1 MAGPS
6 IPTVGGNDGC
16 SGFAVVRGTRPLT
29 QRHQREARRQGNR
42 VERFFQFAALGLLI
56 LIAGAT
62 AVLAQPANQ
71 VRRVAFFWIGTP
83 DGAPSPSLAP
93 FLEGMRE
100 RGYVEGRNL
109 VIDARDG
116 RGDAARLGAEA
127 AALAASGVEVI
138 VTQGSGPTAVAKQVT
153 SRVPIVFGASA
164 DPVGRGLVAS
174 LARPG
179 GNVTGRAI
187 DLSSNKAYELFREAV
202 PNRRRVA
209 LLYHAPSLPVG
220 YLPVFLAERKT
231 AAAALGFEL
240 ALLPVSSVD
249 DVEPALARFAK
260 DGGQAL
266 IINGDPVLM
275 TGRGVV
281 LPLALRYRLA
291 SVCTDLRFARA
302 GCLLTYG
309 DDVSDSFRQAAGM
322 VDRILKGTKPADLP
336 IEQPTQFTLIINA
349 KAASALGITIP
360 PPILARADEVI
371 E

>member
-1 MAGPS
+1 MKRCIRSVLAS
-6 IPTVGGNDGC
+6 VL
-16 SGFAVVRGTRPLT
+16 V
-29 QRHQREARRQGNR
+29 
-42 VERFFQFAALGLLI
+42 
-56 LIAGAT
+56 LIAGAA
-62 AVLAQPANQ
+62 AVSAQPAGP
-71 VRRVAFFWIGTP
+71 VRRVGFLWIGTP
-83 DGAPSPSLAP
+83 DGGSSPSLAP
-93 FLEGMRE
+93 FLDGMRE

-116 RGDAARLGAEA
+116 RGDVARMGAAA

-138 VTQGSGPTAVAKQVT
+138 VTQGSTPTAVAKQAT
-153 SRVPIVFGASA
+153 SHVPIVFGAA
-164 DPVGRGLVAS
+164 GDPVGRGLVAS

-187 DLSSNKAYELFREAV
+187 DLGWSKAYELLREAA
-202 PNRRRVA
+202 PALRRA
-209 LLYHAPSLPVG
+209 GLLYYAQTAPEG
-220 YLPVFLAERKT
+220 YLPIFLAERKA

-249 DVEPALARFAK
+249 DVEPALAGFAK

-322 VDRILKGTKPADLP
+322 VDRILKGAKPADLP

-349 KAASALGITIP
+349 KTARALGIMIP
-360 PPILARADEVI
+360 PSILTRADEVI

>member
-1 MAGPS
+1 MRRCFRVIAG
-6 IPTVGGNDGC
+6 T
-16 SGFAVVRGTRPLT
+16 F
-29 QRHQREARRQGNR
+29 
-42 VERFFQFAALGLLI
+42 LI
-56 LIAGAT
+56 LMACSA
-62 AVLAQPANQ
+62 AVYAQPSG
-71 VRRVAFFWIGTP
+71 RLHRVGFLWIGTP

-116 RGDAARLGAEA
+116 RGDAARMGAEA
-127 AALAASGVEVI
+127 VSLAASGVEVI
-138 VTQGSGPTAVAKQVT
+138 VTQGSSPTAVARQAT
-153 SRVPIVFGASA
+153 SRIPIVFGAAA

-179 GNVTGRAI
+179 GNVTGRVI
-187 DLSSNKAYELFREAV
+187 DLGWSKAYELLREAA
-202 PNRRRVA
+202 PALRRA
-209 LLYHAPSLPVG
+209 GLLYYSQSAPEG
-220 YLPVFLAERKT
+220 YLPIFLAERKA

-249 DVEPALARFAK
+249 DVEPALAGFAK

-266 IINGDPVLM
+266 IVHGDPVLM

-291 SVCTDLRFARA
+291 SVCTDLRFPQA

-309 DDVSDSFRQAAGM
+309 DDVSDSFRQSAGI
-322 VDRILKGTKPADLP
+322 VDRILKGAKPADLP
-336 IEQPTQFTLIINA
+336 IEQPTSFTLIVNA
-349 KAASALGITIP
+349 KTASALGITIP
-360 PPILARADEVI
+360 PSILARADEVI

>member
-1 MAGPS
+1 MRRWLDV
-6 IPTVGGNDGC
+6 T
-16 SGFAVVRGTRPLT
+16 
-29 QRHQREARRQGNR
+29 ARA
-42 VERFFQFAALGLLI
+42 FLI
-56 LIAGAT
+56 LMACSV
-62 AVLAQPANQ
+62 AVCAQQ
-71 VRRVAFFWIGTP
+71 SGSLRRVGFLWIGTP
-83 DGAPSPSLAP
+83 DGSPSPSLAP

-100 RGYVEGRNL
+100 RGYGEGRNL

-116 RGDAARLGAEA
+116 RGDVALMGAAA

-138 VTQGSGPTAVAKQVT
+138 VTQGSTPTAVAKQAT
-153 SRVPIVFGASA
+153 SRVPIVFGAAS

-187 DLSSNKAYELFREAV
+187 DLGWSKAYELLREAA
-202 PNRRRVA
+202 PALRRVG
-209 LLYHAPSLPVG
+209 LLYHAQGFPPG
-220 YLPVFLAERKT
+220 YLPIFLADRQA

-249 DVEPALARFAK
+249 DVEPALAGFAK

-266 IINGDPVLM
+266 IVNGDPVLM

-281 LPLALRYRLA
+281 LPLALQYRLA

-309 DDVSDSFRQAAGM
+309 DDVSDSFRQSAGI
-322 VDRILKGTKPADLP
+322 VDRILKGAKPADLP
-336 IEQPTQFTLIINA
+336 IEQPTKFTLILNA
-349 KAASALGITIP
+349 KTASALGITIP
-360 PPILARADEVI
+360 SSILTRADEVI

>member
-1 MAGPS
+1 ML
-6 IPTVGGNDGC
+6 IC
-16 SGFAVVRGTRPLT
+16 
-29 QRHQREARRQGNR
+29 NR
-42 VERFFQFAALGLLI
+42 VGRFSPFAALSLLI
-56 LIAGAT
+56 LMVGAT
-62 AVLAQPANQ
+62 AVLAQPASQ
-71 VRRVAFFWIGTP
+71 ARRVGFFWIGTP

-100 RGYVEGRNL
+100 RGYAEGRNL

-116 RGDAARLGAEA
+116 RGDAARLGAEV

-138 VTQGSGPTAVAKQVT
+138 VTQGSGPTAVAKQA
-153 SRVPIVFGASA
+153 SSHVPIVFGAA
-164 DPVGRGLVAS
+164 GDPVGRGLVAS

-187 DLSSNKAYELFREAV
+187 DLGWSKAYELLREAA
-202 PNRRRVA
+202 PALRRVG
-209 LLYHAPSLPVG
+209 LLYHVQSFPPG
-220 YLPVFLAERKT
+220 YLPIFLAERQA

-249 DVEPALARFAK
+249 DVEPALAGFAR

-266 IINGDPVLM
+266 IVNGDPVLM

-291 SVCTDLRFARA
+291 SVCTDLRFPRA

-309 DDVSDSFRQAAGM
+309 DDVSDSFRQSAGI
-322 VDRILKGTKPADLP
+322 VDRILKGAKPADLP
-336 IEQPTQFTLIINA
+336 IEQPTKFTLIVNA
-349 KAASALGITIP
+349 KTASALGITIP
-360 PPILARADEVI
+360 SSILARADEVI